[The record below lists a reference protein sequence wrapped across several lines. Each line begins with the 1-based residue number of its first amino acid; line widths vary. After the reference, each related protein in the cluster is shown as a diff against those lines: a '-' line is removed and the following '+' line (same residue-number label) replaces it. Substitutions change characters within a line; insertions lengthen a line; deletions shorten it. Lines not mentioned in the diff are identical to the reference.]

1 MVQYN
6 NLHELWKI
14 DAENV
19 KIKVGSKV
27 FNSKRVRF
35 IFE

>member
-19 KIKVGSKV
+19 VIKTGSKT
-27 FNSKRVRF
+27 FKSKRARF
-35 IFE
+35 IFD